1 MKNRN
6 IKRLLA
12 AFVVVGGAGLLIY
25 SSIASA
31 EYYKKVDELMTEPD
45 KFLGK
50 TLRVHGWVELGSVDE
65 KIVEQQIKRSFW
77 LEANGARI
85 LVHHHG
91 PVPDSFDQ
99 DGGSEVVA
107 KGKLAKENGEWV
119 FHADDLMA
127 KCPSKYEGA
136 AKKKTKG
143 GPTSQ
148 R

>member
-1 MKNRN
+1 M
-6 IKRLLA
+6 A
-12 AFVVVGGAGLLIY
+12 ALVVVGGAAILIY

-31 EYYKKVDELMTEPD
+31 EYYKKVDELMAEPD
-45 KFLGK
+45 KFVGK
-50 TLRVHGWVELGSVDE
+50 TLRVHGWVELGSVE
-65 KIVEQQIKRSFW
+65 ENIVGQEMKRDFW

-85 LVHHHG
+85 LVRHKG
-91 PVPDSFDQ
+91 PVPDSFDT

-107 KGKLAKENGEWV
+107 KGKLVKEKGEWV

-136 AKKKTKG
+136 TKNKTKSP
-143 GPTSQ
+143 GPTSK